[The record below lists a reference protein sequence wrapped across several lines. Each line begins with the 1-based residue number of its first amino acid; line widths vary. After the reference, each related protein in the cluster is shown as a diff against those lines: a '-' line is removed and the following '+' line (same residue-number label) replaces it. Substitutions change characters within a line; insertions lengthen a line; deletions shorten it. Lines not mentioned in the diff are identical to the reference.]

1 MIIDLVTLIPGI
13 FDRVFDESILGSA
26 KESGLL
32 EIRLHN
38 FREFSTDR
46 HKTVDDYAFGGGP
59 GMLIKPAPLAD
70 CLRAVRQQGEP
81 APVIG
86 LTPQGVPLN
95 QGIVRRLARF
105 SRLIVVCGRYEGF
118 DERLLPEFDLELSV
132 GDYVVT
138 GGEFPAMTLVDAVS
152 RMIPGT
158 VGRTA
163 SVEQDSFF
171 TGLLD
176 HPQYT
181 RPATWEGHAI
191 PEVLRQG
198 HHEKIEDWRRNQAL
212 LRTATRRP
220 DVFSRLVIDRDEAA
234 GLQHLFGSTVQPP
247 SIQQETQEGVT
258 I

>member
-13 FDRVFDESILGSA
+13 FDRVFDESILGAA

-32 EIRLHN
+32 DIRCHN

-46 HKTVDDYAFGGGP
+46 HKTVDDAPFGGGP
-59 GMLIKPAPLAD
+59 GMLIKPAPLTE
-70 CLRAVRQQGEP
+70 CLRSVRRQGP
-81 APVIG
+81 TGPVIG

-95 QGIVRRLARF
+95 QNIVRRLAQYP
-105 SRLIVVCGRYEGF
+105 RLIIVCGRYEGF
-118 DERLLPEFDLELSV
+118 DARRLPVFGLERSV

-158 VGRTA
+158 VGQTA

-171 TGLLD
+171 AGMLD
-176 HPQYT
+176 HPHYT
-181 RPATWEGHAI
+181 RPAVWEGHGI

-198 HHEKIEDWRRNQAL
+198 HHEKIETWRRNQAL

-220 DVFSRLVIDRDEAA
+220 DVFARLTVDRDEAA
-234 GLQHLFGSTVQPP
+234 AFQQVFGPAA
-247 SIQQETQEGVT
+247 VT
-258 I
+258 HHSGK

>member
-32 EIRLHN
+32 EIRCHN

-46 HKTVDDYAFGGGP
+46 HKTVDDYPFGGGP
-59 GMLIKPAPLAD
+59 GMLIKPAPLAE
-70 CLRAVRQQGEP
+70 CLRSVRRQGP
-81 APVIG
+81 AGPVIG

-95 QGIVRRLARF
+95 QGIVRRLAQYP
-105 SRLIVVCGRYEGF
+105 RLIIVCGRYEGF

-171 TGLLD
+171 TGRLD

-181 RPATWEGHAI
+181 RPAEWEGQSI

-198 HHEKIEDWRRNQAL
+198 HHEKIETWRRNQAL

-220 DVFSRLVIDRDEAA
+220 DVFTRLTVERDEAVA
-234 GLQHLFGSTVQPP
+234 FQQVFGP
-247 SIQQETQEGVT
+247 SNTGT
-258 I
+258 HHSGK